1 MKGIKEVRVLQVV
14 SADYLRLRE
23 SVTPLEDLKWF
34 FEAVSSDLER
44 RWLVPSPSSSIYC
57 EALEVK
63 MSIVS
68 DRRDSPG
75 VAITLK
81 GSEGWKR
88 DPKMALRERAIEE
101 YRSVESSA
109 RESLLRERG
118 VL

>member
-23 SVTPLEDLKWF
+23 SDTPLEDLKWF

-44 RWLVPSPSSSIYC
+44 RWLAPSSSSSICC
-57 EALEVK
+57 ETLEVRV
-63 MSIVS
+63 SIVS
-68 DRRDSPG
+68 DRRDSAG
-75 VAITLK
+75 IAITLK
-81 GSEGWKR
+81 EAEDWKR
-88 DPKMALRERAIEE
+88 DPKMVLRERAIEE
-101 YRSVESSA
+101 YRSVADSA